1 MIQFSKWIRKAL
13 TKRELK
19 RKGRMRKIEYAE
31 IPPSERLVYTVQF
44 CFIALTT
51 LTAIEIAHI
60 IVLKAFNETI
70 FSVISGLIGTIVG
83 VFIAK

>member
-1 MIQFSKWIRKAL
+1 M
-13 TKRELK
+13 
-19 RKGRMRKIEYAE
+19 E

-44 CFIALTT
+44 CFISLTT

-60 IVLKAFNETI
+60 IVLKNFNDAV
-70 FSVISGLIGTIVG
+70 FSAISGLIGTIVG